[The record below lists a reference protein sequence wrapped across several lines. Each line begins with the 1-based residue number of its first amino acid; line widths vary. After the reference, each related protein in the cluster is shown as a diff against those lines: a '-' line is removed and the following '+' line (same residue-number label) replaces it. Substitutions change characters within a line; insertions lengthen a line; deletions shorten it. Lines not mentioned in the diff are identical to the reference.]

1 MSSSPSPYM
10 SVVSAKSRRLRT
22 IGAVLLF
29 FIVAMTLY
37 GYFGLMP
44 TMSRGIPQTAIGVA
58 QPNVAPL
65 TGRAKRV
72 AKVKAASVIA
82 YWGVCFLLMS
92 LLLFIVWLDVREIS
106 ATYALQRRALWAQK
120 TEEETDRNR
129 DG

>member
-1 MSSSPSPYM
+1 MSSSPSPYV

-22 IGAVLLF
+22 FGAVLLF

-44 TMSRGIPQTAIGVA
+44 TMGKGIPQTTVSGR
-58 QPNVAPL
+58 QTNVNPL

-106 ATYALQRRALWAQK
+106 ATYALQRRALWADK
-120 TEEETDRNR
+120 THEETDHNR